1 MTQVDAS
8 IPLQIQVAKPVD
20 QVEQAGKAIAL
31 KSEMQ
36 RSELGGLQLEQ
47 AKKGIIS
54 DEKIKDI
61 FQQPDAFSQD
71 ENGQRILSPAAIQKV
86 FSVDPAKG
94 MALQATHLEQVN
106 AGLKMKHTVLQ
117 MDDMKL
123 AKAQKMIEMDGD
135 AALGSRDAYLSYLED
150 SKKNGGQG
158 DVAGATEIAKSAY
171 SNKLQEQV
179 KAGIIKP
186 EEAEAKL
193 KDFSP
198 AKISMIATSAKKYHE
213 TVVEERKVREDKAKA
228 AREEQMMALRER
240 SEDRRAGMM
249 AAAVANR
256 NVPDETIERNATAIK
271 EGRMKPFEGNTLRNP
286 AAMKTMARVM
296 EMDPNYDAKD
306 YGTHA
311 KAEKDFATGKQGT
324 AVKTFNVAISHL
336 NTLDSLVDALHNKDT
351 KLFNKI
357 GNRVAEELGQT
368 APGDFDATKKIVTDE
383 VTKAIIGAGG
393 GVTDREE
400 AAKTLSSANSPAQLK
415 SRMNK
420 YKDLMKGQLSGLEKQ
435 YEVSTGKKDF
445 DKFLTDE
452 SKAVAHG
459 GDIAAKVKD
468 SGWTYE
474 PSKYDYRIGPDGKA
488 QRKAK

>member
-61 FQQPDAFSQD
+61 FQQPDAFTQD

-198 AKISMIATSAKKYHE
+198 AKIS
-213 TVVEERKVREDKAKA
+213 
-228 AREEQMMALRER
+228 
-240 SEDRRAGMM
+240 
-249 AAAVANR
+249 AV
-256 NVPDETIERNATAIK
+256 
-271 EGRMKPFEGNTLRNP
+271 
-286 AAMKTMARVM
+286 
-296 EMDPNYDAKD
+296 
-306 YGTHA
+306 H
-311 KAEKDFATGKQGT
+311 
-324 AVKTFNVAISHL
+324 
-336 NTLDSLVDALHNKDT
+336 
-351 KLFNKI
+351 
-357 GNRVAEELGQT
+357 
-368 APGDFDATKKIVTDE
+368 
-383 VTKAIIGAGG
+383 
-393 GVTDREE
+393 
-400 AAKTLSSANSPAQLK
+400 
-415 SRMNK
+415 
-420 YKDLMKGQLSGLEKQ
+420 
-435 YEVSTGKKDF
+435 
-445 DKFLTDE
+445 
-452 SKAVAHG
+452 
-459 GDIAAKVKD
+459 
-468 SGWTYE
+468 
-474 PSKYDYRIGPDGKA
+474 
-488 QRKAK
+488 